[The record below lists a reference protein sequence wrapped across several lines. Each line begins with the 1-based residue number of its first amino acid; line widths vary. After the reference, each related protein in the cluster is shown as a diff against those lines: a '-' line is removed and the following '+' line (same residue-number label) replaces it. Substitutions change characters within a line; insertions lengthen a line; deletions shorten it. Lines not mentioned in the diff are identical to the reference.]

1 MEHEK
6 LGISSPDKGPWH
18 AQEWPDGRIVLQSDD
33 FEHDVAL
40 VVTGDFDGDKM
51 HYTEQLAEWMN
62 SNLTPSN
69 DKGVGLDAAGGQ
81 SRTTD
86 GLCHTGSK

>member
-69 DKGVGLDAAGGQ
+69 ANVCGLPHGEE
-81 SRTTD
+81 
-86 GLCHTGSK
+86 SK